1 MSRKE
6 KASLVITD
14 RVPNFYMS
22 LFPLPLLMSNNLVA
36 PSAAEFS
43 LAKVDGGRAR
53 SVVVFVVVVRA
64 EIATVS

>member
-36 PSAAEFS
+36 PSAAKFS
-43 LAKVDGGRAR
+43 LAKVDGGR
-53 SVVVFVVVVRA
+53 VVGRA